1 MKNALQTKE
10 QLDNAVWQALKN
22 SIYPGAKDE
31 SILMVVEYC
40 KAAGLDPL
48 QKPVHLVPMWI
59 VDKKTGKG
67 EMRDVVMPGIGLYRT
82 QASRTGQYA
91 GMTEPEYGEDVTET
105 LGGVKITYPKWCKIT
120 IKKMING
127 SIIEFSAKEYW
138 KENYATA
145 GKDSEAPNAMWKKRP
160 YGQLG
165 KCCEAQALRKAFP
178 ELGAL
183 PTAEEMEGKQFMED
197 VTPTKAILP
206 TGSFASKS
214 DMLSSLLGNTSEP
227 NLNTSPQTQT
237 KLAISPHEELV
248 DQLKKLVIDQN
259 VPFET
264 IQIWMQK
271 AGASSYEDFSEEQ
284 LLKCINHI
292 VNKAQ

>member
-22 SIYPGAKDE
+22 SVYPGAKDE

-40 KAAGLDPL
+40 KAGGLDPL

-91 GMTEPEYGEDVTET
+91 GMTEPEFGEDVTET

-127 SIIEFSAKEYW
+127 NIIEFSAKEYW

-160 YGQLG
+160 YGQLA
-165 KCCEAQALRKAFP
+165 KCSEGQALRKAFP
-178 ELGAL
+178 ELGSL

-197 VTPTKAILP
+197 VTPTKAVLP

-214 DMLSSLLGNTSEP
+214 DMLSSLLGGNAQP
-227 NLNTSPQTQT
+227 NLDASPQTQT

-264 IQIWMQK
+264 IQMWMQK